1 MQQQHQHS
9 DNVLKPA
16 TACLCFAHGMKSLE
30 VIIWENQSQLRN
42 SFEVDRLGL
51 PDFTWLIVRMI
62 DSFGKNEIYPNT
74 GSVLLQKPKHLKFQ
88 QRHSQWW
95 TLLKLQRTLA
105 IVFLSN
111 SNGSQNAQF
120 LKLVPM
126 STMRIHR
133 LRSFSSDQFCFL
145 QSPNSIPDVRRENFH
160 QRAPSVF
167 CLAWCQEFE

>member
-1 MQQQHQHS
+1 MFVFCTWNEVVGGDYLRKSISVEELIWGGYGGPEKQ
-9 DNVLKPA
+9 LKLAFP
-16 TACLCFAHGMKSLE
+16 E
-30 VIIWENQSQLRN
+30 
-42 SFEVDRLGL
+42 
-51 PDFTWLIVRMI
+51 FTWLIVLTMI
-62 DSFGKNEIYPNT
+62 DSFGKNAAFEIYPNT
-74 GSVLLQKPKHLKFQ
+74 GSVYLQKPKHLKFE

-105 IVFLSN
+105 IVSLSN
-111 SNGSQNAQF
+111 WNWSQSAQF

-133 LRSFSSDQFCFL
+133 LRSFSSDQLRFL